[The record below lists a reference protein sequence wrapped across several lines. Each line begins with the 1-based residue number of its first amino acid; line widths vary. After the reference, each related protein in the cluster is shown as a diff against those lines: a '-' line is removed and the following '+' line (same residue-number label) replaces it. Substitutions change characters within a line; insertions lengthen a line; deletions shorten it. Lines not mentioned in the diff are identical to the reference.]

1 MEKSLAFVKTVNQLP
16 MNLKKQAVDYL
27 AYACRE
33 ILENKIKLAYK
44 INRDK
49 PRSSS
54 NFVSLENM
62 LAAVRVQS
70 TYSPVS
76 ITVFIDEDRIL
87 WEDRFRK
94 PIVND
99 EELTN
104 GFSFSYQ
111 DSIAGGSEN
120 SFKQDIVKDGEQNK
134 WVLEESL
141 KEIDLFIAKDFKFYL
156 NNKILRK

>member
-1 MEKSLAFVKTVNQLP
+1 MKKSLAFAKTINQLP
-16 MNLKKQAVDYL
+16 INLKRQAVDYL
-27 AYACRE
+27 AYSCRE

-49 PRSSS
+49 PCSSS
-54 NFVSLENM
+54 NFVSLNDM
-62 LAAVRVQS
+62 LAAVRVQV

-87 WEDRFRK
+87 WEDRIRK
-94 PIVND
+94 PMIDND
-99 EELTN
+99 ELTN
-104 GFSFSYQ
+104 GFSFGYQ
-111 DSIAGGSEN
+111 DSIVGGAEN
-120 SFKQDIVKDGEQNK
+120 AFKQNVVKSGEQNR

-156 NNKILRK
+156 DNKILRK